1 MDTLV
6 DGSSETTPFQRAW
19 EEYIAQLS
27 PKKKQR
33 RFLMNCARA
42 VQERSSGSPASVIN
56 DAISAA
62 EKKHSMQTSRRII
75 RKYIDPVVNVLS
87 DFDAII
93 STLISADPMPT
104 AIIWGSL
111 KVIIDGLS
119 RFSNLF
125 ETIKNELRSL
135 RDQLEH
141 ITDHENLY
149 GKDERM
155 QKLLCQSYFNI
166 IRFWHRVDKECDNC
180 GFALLKTVTPFSTK
194 KLNSI
199 IGDMQGDSQEIS
211 KRANMLQAMEL
222 RGEQGENAIAR
233 QEAADERRRAEDE
246 RRAQRE
252 FREERKREAPGDR
265 FNNLCSLLSSR
276 DSNAPNFLRRDKHLK
291 SHLPGTCEWLL
302 DHPDFV
308 AWSGDTSPSP
318 ILWIHGPPG
327 SGKSTLCS
335 SISHVLSSK
344 LDTVA
349 FHFCDFAQHYKPF
362 ETLRMLAHQ
371 LLCKYWTDMHDI
383 PQELCDVSQSSPSV
397 FENVQNMIKVLIKN
411 QPKVYFLLDGL
422 DEETTGE
429 RWKDTVDVLQF
440 LIQLT
445 KDYPT
450 KVRLWCSS
458 QPRPLIKKELEG
470 YSHVDISA
478 YVHKDIAFYLSKS
491 IPEAEELGTLDQE
504 KFLQDLHRR
513 AECSFLW
520 ASLMISELQGS
531 PTSLREMKQFVERG
545 LPSTLL
551 DYYSLFFGRFKKSLR
566 PLACKLFALIVFARR
581 PLRLSELQEA
591 VWCLNSKSP
600 GSLNPEDKPFLKQLH
615 EVSQPLIEMTRVT
628 GPQTA
633 DSQEDYTCR
642 LFHSTLRDFL
652 VEHPNIL
659 SEAGDPLADL
669 QISADVAVDAC
680 LLYLCQ
686 TRYAES
692 LVRREGRWV
701 DATGDPVDN
710 QHFLVYAA
718 KYWDKHLDDAAEQH
732 KKGLLGRLE
741 NFITSSNFQTC
752 IQVQS
757 LWVELQFCVFRTMDS
772 DERCRFLRRVFPS
785 WFSRET
791 DVGVK
796 LWQDYRCFL
805 HEWKYFLSCGN
816 CHMAN
821 PRCGVLPYLGQL
833 DRIWFGAL
841 GPSNFLSQLKSQY
854 KSFVFQLEDEESGVG
869 RFFDVV
875 GDDGG
880 TLMMLRIQSSEGA
893 LLQFACETWSLAGQ
907 HLPVKEKCQI
917 IQESPAL
924 CDWPLYVGNA
934 VNLPLP
940 IGKASPAAFSAD
952 CQTLRIGT
960 KLFAKD
966 AAGNFAALPR
976 LPLHP
981 HQSPAYVEEFC
992 RRGRFVVLAC
1002 RTKLSARDI
1011 SAKDSLDT
1019 AELKRFPGSTST
1031 GHQDDVGCSSDDE
1044 STTDS
1049 STESEI
1055 ETDSEDDGY
1064 ESWSESSTMFSE
1076 DYIFDDDMITPWAD
1090 HFRDEDQDSK
1100 ASDTEVGSDFDEALI
1115 ESDSSSDEDPV
1126 SPSAF
1131 GYGKKRNEDE
1141 YDWDE
1146 NYSSD
1151 EDGYRHFTAGR
1162 IRRHESHEEAQAT
1175 ITIFD
1180 TQTSLEAVQLFHLSR
1195 PLQSKVYGSPPI
1207 IHPTESLV
1215 VWPLGGGDVLFA
1227 DFMDKTYF
1235 VRRLRPSTLHTRHI
1249 FMKCQFSACGRFLHI
1264 AALEGQQPIKKKDL
1278 AEQRAINIA
1287 VLVSTYRLS
1296 RRKTSRSPPTL
1307 IHRIRVKL
1315 GSKESLSV
1323 TKLPYTVTWTPKD
1336 IYITC
1341 SDMVLRVY
1349 RIPLFKPAK
1358 EAQQEEDVVLMPRKP
1373 VFLPESS
1380 SNRQVHYFPSK
1391 SNPDGRGEST
1401 ARIIIGSETRK
1412 QEEQVLEHGVEF
1424 SAIGRTFV
1432 TGERGEISPPIG
1444 CYINEE
1450 VDLGGWG
1457 RSYDITEIPVQLG
1470 IGCLDRRL
1478 ERFNPDDDCDFRDL
1492 CPISAPTFMGIRT
1505 YGHTA
1510 YPMSAYEDKHNVRIS
1525 PI

>member
-1 MDTLV
+1 MSDDLV
-6 DGSSETTPFQRAW
+6 NDSPDKTPFQRAW
-19 EEYIAQLS
+19 KEYIDQLS
-27 PKKKQR
+27 PKKKER
-33 RFLMNCARA
+33 RFLVNCAHA
-42 VQERSSGSPASVIN
+42 LQEQERSGDSPASAIN
-56 DAISAA
+56 DAINAA

-104 AIIWGSL
+104 AIIWGAL

-125 ETIKNELRSL
+125 ETIKKELRSL
-135 RDQLEH
+135 RDHLEH
-141 ITDHENLY
+141 ITDYENLY
-149 GKDERM
+149 GKDEKM
-155 QKLLCQSYFNI
+155 QKLLCHSYFNI

-180 GFALLKTVTPFSTK
+180 GFALLKTVTPFSTN

-211 KRANMLQAMEL
+211 KRASMLQAMDV
-222 RGEQGENAIAR
+222 RGEQGENA
-233 QEAADERRRAEDE
+233 EERRRAEEE

-252 FREERKREAPGDR
+252 FRDERKREAPGER
-265 FNNLCSLLSSR
+265 FNNICSLLSSL
-276 DSNAPNFLRRDKHLK
+276 DTNAPNFLRRDKHLQ
-291 SHLPGTCEWLL
+291 SCLPGTCEWLL

-308 AWSGDTSPSP
+308 AWSGDISPSP

-335 SISHVLSSK
+335 SISTILSSRS
-344 LDTVA
+344 DAVA

-362 ETLRMLAHQ
+362 ETLRMLALQ
-371 LLCKYWTDMHDI
+371 LVYKYWDDVHDI
-383 PQELCDVSQSSPSV
+383 PQELCDVAQSSPSV
-397 FENVQNMIKVLIKN
+397 LENVQSIIKVLVKF

-445 KDYPT
+445 KDSPT

-470 YSHVDISA
+470 YSHVDVS
-478 YVHKDIAFYLSKS
+478 VHVKKDIAFYLSKS
-491 IPEAEELGTLDQE
+491 IPEAEGLEPLDQQ
-504 KFLQDLHRR
+504 KVLQDLHRR

-520 ASLMISELQGS
+520 ANLMIRELQGS
-531 PTSLREMKQFVERG
+531 PTSLREMKEFVERG

-551 DYYSLFFGRFKKSLR
+551 DYYGLLFRRFQKSLR
-566 PLACKLFALIVFARR
+566 PLACKVFAFVVFARR
-581 PLRLSELQEA
+581 PLRLSELREA
-591 VWCLNSKSP
+591 IWCLNSKSP

-615 EVSQPLIEMTRVT
+615 EVSQPLIEMTRMT
-628 GPQTA
+628 GPAVA
-633 DSQEDYTCR
+633 DGQEDYTCR

-652 VEHPNIL
+652 LEHPNIL
-659 SEAGDPLADL
+659 SQAGDPSSDL
-669 QISADVAVDAC
+669 QISAYIAVDAC

-686 TRYAES
+686 TRYAEP
-692 LVRREGRWV
+692 LIRREGRWV
-701 DATGDPVDN
+701 DVTGDPVDN

-718 KYWDKHLDDAAEQH
+718 KYWDKHLDDTAEQH
-732 KKGLLGRLE
+732 KKEFLRRLE
-741 NFITSSNFQTC
+741 TFIISSNFQTC

-757 LWVELQFCVFRTMDS
+757 LWVELQFCVFRTTDS

-796 LWQDYRCFL
+796 LWQDYRRFL
-805 HEWKYFLSCGN
+805 HEWKYYLSCGG

-821 PRCGVLPYLGQL
+821 PRCRVLPYLGQL

-841 GPSNFLSQLKSQY
+841 GPSNFLSRFKSQY
-854 KSFVFQLEDEESGVG
+854 KSFVFQLEEEPGVG

-875 GDDGG
+875 RDDGG
-880 TLMMLRIQSSEGA
+880 ALMMLRIQASEGA
-893 LLQFACETWSLAGQ
+893 ILQFACETWSLTGQ
-907 HLPVKEKCQI
+907 HSPVKENSQI
-917 IQESPAL
+917 IRASSTL
-924 CDWPLYVGNA
+924 CNWPLYVGNA
-934 VNLPLP
+934 VHLPLQ
-940 IGKASPAAFSAD
+940 IGKASPAAFSPD

-960 KLFAKD
+960 KIFAKD
-966 AAGNFAALPR
+966 AAGNFVALPR

-981 HQSPAYVEEFC
+981 HQSSAYVEEFC
-992 RRGRFVVLAC
+992 RRDRFVVLAC
-1002 RTKLSARDI
+1002 RTKLSTRDV
-1011 SAKDSLDT
+1011 SAGDSLT
-1019 AELKRFPGSTST
+1019 TPEVKRPPGPISTKYQNGAE
-1031 GHQDDVGCSSDDE
+1031 CSSDDD

-1049 STESEI
+1049 STESGTESGL
-1055 ETDSEDDGY
+1055 ENDGY
-1064 ESWSESSTMFSE
+1064 ESWSDSSTMFSE

-1090 HFRDEDQDSK
+1090 HFRDEDDDSK
-1100 ASDTEVGSDFDEALI
+1100 TSDTGVGSDADEALV
-1115 ESDSSSDEDPV
+1115 ESDSSDEEDFV

-1141 YDWDE
+1141 YDWDR

-1151 EDGYRHFTAGR
+1151 EDGYRNFTVGR
-1162 IRRHESHEEAQAT
+1162 TGRHGPYKQEQAT

-1180 TQTSLEAVQLFHLSR
+1180 TQTSPEAVQLFHLTR

-1207 IHPTESLV
+1207 IHPTEPLV

-1227 DFMDKTYF
+1227 NFMDKTYF

-1264 AALEGQQPIKKKDL
+1264 AALEGQQTIKRPL
-1278 AEQRAINIA
+1278 AEQRVINIA
-1287 VLVSTYRLS
+1287 ILISTYRLS

-1336 IYITC
+1336 TYITC
-1341 SDMVLRVY
+1341 SDAVLRVY
-1349 RIPLFKPAK
+1349 RIPLFKPEK
-1358 EAQQEEDVVLMPRKP
+1358 EALEEEEDVVLMPRKT
-1373 VFLPESS
+1373 VFFPESAL
-1380 SNRQVHYFPSK
+1380 NRQVHYFPSK
-1391 SNPDGRGEST
+1391 SNPDSRGEST
-1401 ARIIIGSETRK
+1401 AHIIIGSETRR
-1412 QEEQVLEHGVEF
+1412 QEQQTLEHGVEF
-1424 SAIGRTFV
+1424 STIGRTFV
-1432 TGERGEISPPIG
+1432 GLQGEISPPIG

-1450 VDLGGWG
+1450 ADLGGWG
-1457 RSYDITEIPVQLG
+1457 RSRDITEIPVQLG

-1478 ERFNPDDDCDFRDL
+1478 ERFNPDDDCDL
-1492 CPISAPTFMGIRT
+1492 EPYI
-1505 YGHTA
+1505 Y
-1510 YPMSAYEDKHNVRIS
+1510 
-1525 PI
+1525 